1 MFVITDASGTFNE
14 LTRDAAW
21 DRMSGAGAQLMTW
34 FGEAVARNNL
44 GYLASHHGGSVS
56 LGAAFRIIS
65 LVEYVGYSPRY
76 CRGQRGRAGGLCGDA
91 PCGASSRVMDVSLI
105 SIKL

>member
-56 LGAAFRIIS
+56 LGADFCATS
-65 LVEYVGYSPRY
+65 LAEYMGYSPRY
-76 CRGQRGRAGGLCGDA
+76 CRGQRGRTGGLCGDA
-91 PCGASSRVMDVSLI
+91 SCGTPSRLMDVSLI